1 VSGRLANDVI
11 KDIKARLS
19 QQMNWP
25 RGYHYRFTGEQQEQA
40 KAQAFLSKAFFA
52 CIAIILLIL
61 FTQFNSFIIPLIIM
75 ASVLF
80 SLIGVFIGLLATG
93 TAFGIIMT
101 GIGVISLAGVVVNN
115 AIVLIDYYNQLL
127 GTGLSSRQA
136 LQQAGLVRFRPVM
149 LTAVTTILGLL
160 PMATGISFDFRQLT
174 WDIGGESSQW
184 WGPMAV
190 AVIFG
195 LGVATLLTLVVVP
208 VLCSL
213 AHSLGHRQKRR
224 RE

>member
-11 KDIKARLS
+11 KEIDARM
-19 QQMNWP
+19 QQKIDWP
-25 RGYHYRFTGEQQEQA
+25 RGYAYRFTGEQEEQA

-61 FTQFNSFIIPLIIM
+61 LTQFNSFITPLIILT
-75 ASVLF
+75 SVIL
-80 SLIGVFIGLLATG
+80 SLIGVFIGLLITG
-93 TAFGIIMT
+93 TPFGIIMT

-127 GTGLSSRQA
+127 ARGLTSLDA
-136 LQQAGLVRFRPVM
+136 LLRAGAVRFRPVM
-149 LTAVTTILGLL
+149 LTAITTILGLL
-160 PMATGISFDFRQLT
+160 PMATGVSFDFRKFAL
-174 WDIGGESSQW
+174 DIGGESSQW

-195 LGVATLLTLVVVP
+195 LGFATLLTLIVVP

-213 AHSLGHRQKRR
+213 AHGMKTRKAQS
-224 RE
+224 